1 MFSAF
6 AKTKPPFAYVRLMGV
21 RDLPRFDRIYRDR
34 SDEIELWAAKVKT
47 LEAKEVFGYVDNYF
61 EGHGPAT
68 ANRLKTAVG
77 VPSVDPRELDKQ
89 ASLF

>member
-1 MFSAF
+1 LNERGIALALVAGKWIDDDVMFSAF

-61 EGHGPAT
+61 EGHGLQLRIA
-68 ANRLKTAVG
+68 
-77 VPSVDPRELDKQ
+77 
-89 ASLF
+89 